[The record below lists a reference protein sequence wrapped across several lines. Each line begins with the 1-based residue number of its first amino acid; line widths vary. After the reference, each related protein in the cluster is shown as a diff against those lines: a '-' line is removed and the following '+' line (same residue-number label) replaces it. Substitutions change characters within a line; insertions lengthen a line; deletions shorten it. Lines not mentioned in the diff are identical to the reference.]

1 MRRREAL
8 AALGSMAVVAPSVL
22 AAEDKPAGS
31 ASKAPFYM
39 VVMDPLCDKLACDC
53 VKGYAQ
59 RKYDKLGELLE
70 ATLER
75 PVKVVY
81 GDTLASVLREK
92 SEDHVDLIIGKASV
106 VKFDAA
112 FNKLPI
118 SPVAMLTG
126 LDGTTT
132 QTGLIIVPAKDPAK
146 SVKDLEGYKV
156 FFGPVECDEKN
167 AAPVAYLKSQ
177 GISVPDKLEIRP
189 NCTKAAAAILDA
201 EKPTKLAAVISSYAQ
216 PLLEGCGTIE
226 KGAVRVVGETP
237 PVPFIGAFAAESLKG
252 DELEIVR
259 ETLFAI
265 AENPEMLKSLETKK
279 GFVPVTTQPELV
291 KKKT

>member
-1 MRRREAL
+1 MRRREAMATL
-8 AALGSMAVVAPSVL
+8 SSMAVVTPGLLL
-22 AAEDKPAGS
+22 ADDKPS
-31 ASKAPFYM
+31 AAKSKPPFVM

-59 RKYDKLGELLE
+59 RKYDRLGELLE

-81 GDTLASVLREK
+81 GDTIGSVLREK
-92 SEDHVDLIIGKASV
+92 SDGKADLIIGKHSV

-112 FNKLPI
+112 FNKLTI
-118 SPVAMLTG
+118 SPLAMLTG
-126 LDGTTT
+126 IDGTTT

-146 SVKDLEGYKV
+146 TVKDLHGYKI
-156 FFGPVECDEKN
+156 FFGPEECDEKN
-167 AAPVAYLKSQ
+167 AAPIAYLKSQ
-177 GISVPDKLEIRP
+177 GIAVPEKLEIRP

-201 EKPTKLAAVISSYAQ
+201 DKPVKMAAVISSYAQ

-226 KGAVRVVGETP
+226 KGAVRVVGQTP
-237 PVPFIGAFAAESLKG
+237 PIPFIAAFATESLKG
-252 DELEIVR
+252 EDLETVR

-265 AENPEMLKSLETKK
+265 AENPEMLKALESKK
-279 GFVPVTTQPELV
+279 GFVPVAAQPELV
-291 KKKT
+291 KKKV